1 VNYQG
6 SRKNSEAKRP
16 RCRDGPDVKLRK
28 TYMAGGWTMF
38 RTAILTSIAMIA
50 VCNSQQAAAQT
61 YRISCERFEG
71 VRAQFAA
78 HPTSPPDQK
87 DRLIKKDDA
96 ISGLKLVLTV
106 NGRDGSVTTFGN
118 QNVGGSVKSFPVT
131 MLDSRE
137 VISFVGTDPHDGST
151 NMLTVF
157 PAQSRMIWTGHT
169 NKIYT
174 VDQIVLGKTFIG
186 ICTFQ
191 KLG

>member
-1 VNYQG
+1 M
-6 SRKNSEAKRP
+6 S
-16 RCRDGPDVKLRK
+16 
-28 TYMAGGWTMF
+28 
-38 RTAILTSIAMIA
+38 RTAILTIIPMI
-50 VCNSQQAAAQT
+50 VICSSQQAAAQT
-61 YRISCERFEG
+61 HRISCERFDG

-78 HPTSPPDQK
+78 HPSSPPDQK
-87 DRLIKKDDA
+87 DRLVKKDDT

-118 QNVGGSVKSFPVT
+118 QNVGGGVKSFPVT
-131 MLDSRE
+131 MIESRE
-137 VISFVGTDPHDGST
+137 VISFVGTDPQDGST

-157 PAQSRMIWTGHT
+157 PAQSRMLWTAHT

-186 ICTFQ
+186 VCTFQ

>member
-1 VNYQG
+1 
-6 SRKNSEAKRP
+6 
-16 RCRDGPDVKLRK
+16 
-28 TYMAGGWTMF
+28 MF
-38 RTAILTSIAMIA
+38 RTAILTSVALSVVFSHRA
-50 VCNSQQAAAQT
+50 DALT
-61 YRISCERFEG
+61 FRISCERFEG
-71 VRAQFAA
+71 VRAQFAT
-78 HPTSPPDQK
+78 HPSSPPDQK
-87 DRLIKKDDA
+87 DRLVKKDDA

-118 QNVGGSVKSFPVT
+118 ENVGGGVRSFPVT

-137 VISFVGTDPHDGST
+137 VISFVGTDPYDGST

-157 PAQSRMIWTGHT
+157 PTQSRMIWTAHT

-186 ICTFQ
+186 VCTSQ